1 MFEFTVEGTLVIET
15 GEGADSSVSYKTVS
29 GDELDYVTEGSYD
42 E

>member
-29 GDELDYVTEGSYD
+29 GDELDYVTEEDYA
-42 E
+42 